1 LAGQDCI
8 FCRIVAGA
16 IPAAVVHR
24 EDGIVAFRDV
34 DPQAPTHILVI
45 PTRHVETL
53 NALDSSD
60 GALMGRLILA
70 AKQIAEQEGIAE
82 SGYRLVLN
90 TERGA
95 GQSVFHLHLHVLGG
109 RAMRWPP
116 G

>member
-1 LAGQDCI
+1 MAGQDCI
-8 FCRIVAGA
+8 FCRIVEGE
-16 IPAAVVHR
+16 IPAQVVHR
-24 EDGIVAFRDV
+24 EDDIVAFRDV

-45 PTRHVETL
+45 PTRHVESMNRL
-53 NALDSSD
+53 QSSD
-60 GALMGRLILA
+60 GGLMGRLILA
-70 AKQIAEQEGIAE
+70 ARTIAQAEGIAE

-109 RAMRWPP
+109 RSMRWPP